1 MYFLMHE
8 NNKIAAFNTDIADNI
23 LSLSINKNAL
33 DLIPIGVKNNG
44 ELALWIRNRAIPVTR
59 HNIKEDLHKYN
70 NISTFKFMLLN
81 NGLSLTDHYW
91 ILNTDTNK
99 NVNWDSIN
107 CYTNNFKSKAS
118 INITDDI
125 SVRELKSHTIFT
137 PSASLQGNLKKKWI
151 IDKHNNRML
160 IKGTYN
166 NCARQSISE
175 VFASEIHKLQN
186 VCRYTHYDLIR
197 LKYKNSDVLGCICSN
212 FTDTEKEFIPAIDVV
227 SMYKKPNNISY
238 YEFYIKICEEHG
250 IYDIRHMLEYQILSD
265 FIISNDDRHF
275 NNFGILRNSKT
286 LEWVGYAPIF
296 DSGNSL
302 FYKQSY
308 IPVDRKLLRIETSS
322 FKTKEVELLKYV
334 HNKTLLNVCN
344 LPNEENLMQLLA
356 KDNNT
361 KQSDNIRIIKAYKKK
376 IKYTYDFQNGASIW
390 NREQYKG

>member
-1 MYFLMHE
+1 
-8 NNKIAAFNTDIADNI
+8 
-23 LSLSINKNAL
+23 
-33 DLIPIGVKNNG
+33 
-44 ELALWIRNRAIPVTR
+44 
-59 HNIKEDLHKYN
+59 
-70 NISTFKFMLLN
+70 
-81 NGLSLTDHYW
+81 
-91 ILNTDTNK
+91 
-99 NVNWDSIN
+99 
-107 CYTNNFKSKAS
+107 
-118 INITDDI
+118 
-125 SVRELKSHTIFT
+125 
-137 PSASLQGNLKKKWI
+137 
-151 IDKHNNRML
+151 
-160 IKGTYN
+160 
-166 NCARQSISE
+166 
-175 VFASEIHKLQN
+175 
-186 VCRYTHYDLIR
+186 
-197 LKYKNSDVLGCICSN
+197 
-212 FTDTEKEFIPAIDVV
+212 
-227 SMYKKPNNISY
+227 
-238 YEFYIKICEEHG
+238 
-250 IYDIRHMLEYQILSD
+250 MLEYQILSD